1 MMIDPGFVGK
11 EARDAL
17 GIQLFILLCT
27 VAGIAFIVASLRAD
41 AWWGGL
47 LMGSALL
54 VGAASFRLSLFGR
67 RRLGRRVLETWGAD
81 GVEIRIGLRPH
92 RPLALLCTALALTM
106 MFGGC
111 LFVVESTA
119 GRVLMWV
126 LLPLPLLLVPDCL
139 SGLLAR
145 DRELVL
151 TPRTLT
157 YRGWSYDAEVPWEDI
172 ERVSSDRSNPWVP
185 AIRFDLR
192 PSSTERAVV
201 HKLLAWLD
209 PKPRPD
215 NVQIPVLAVDMPIDL
230 MALAQRMVSV
240 ADRHRA
246 AELSEHGVRTL
257 IGSDWVCPY

>member
-1 MMIDPGFVGK
+1 MTIDPGFVGK

-17 GIQLFILLCT
+17 GIQVFILLCT

-47 LMGSALL
+47 LTGGSLL
-54 VGAASFRLSLFGR
+54 AGAASFRLSLFGR
-67 RRLGRRVLETWGAD
+67 RRLGRRVLETWGTD

-126 LLPLPLLLVPDCL
+126 LLPLPLLLVPDCVR
-139 SGLLAR
+139 GLLVR

-172 ERVSSDRSNPWVP
+172 VRVGSDRSNPWVP
-185 AIRFDLR
+185 SIRFDLS
-192 PSSTERAVV
+192 PTATARAVR
-201 HKLLAWLD
+201 HKILAWLD
-209 PKPRPD
+209 PPPQPD
-215 NVQIPVLAVDMPIDL
+215 NVQIPVLAVDMPTEL

-240 ADRHRA
+240 AAPQRPSQ
-246 AELSEHGVRTL
+246 LSEHGVSTL
-257 IGSDWVCPY
+257 TSSGV